1 VRTLVISDLHLA
13 ARTGRDVLR
22 QEQRRS
28 VLVEALA
35 GFDRLV
41 LLGDVLELRQ
51 GPVHEALSAAEP
63 VLREIGSALGA
74 GREVVIVAGNHDYHL
89 VAPWFE
95 RRYRLSDPAPLA
107 LESAVHWEP
116 SDAIAALARML
127 EPAQVR
133 AAYPGVWL
141 RDDVYA
147 IHGHYLDRHTT
158 VPAFER
164 IAAGAMAR
172 VVREAPAGPRRA
184 EDYEAVLSPMY
195 AWIHAIAQTGV
206 RDMEETAHGPSTR
219 ARQALSG
226 TDGKRSIRRL
236 GLLAA
241 FPALLAGLNRARIG
255 PLRSDLSGPELRRA
269 SLRAFGEVVG
279 RLEVD
284 ASHVIFGHTHRAGP
298 LSHDERSEWRGPAG
312 AAVLNTGSWIHEPA
326 WIGADPKRSP
336 YRPGFAAV
344 VPDAGPP
351 ELINL
356 LDRA

>member
-1 VRTLVISDLHLA
+1 VRTLVVSDLHLA

-22 QEQRRS
+22 DAHARS
-28 VLVEALA
+28 ALVEALD
-35 GFDRLV
+35 GFERLV

-51 GPVHEALSAAEP
+51 GPVHEALRVAEP
-63 VLREIGSALGA
+63 ALREIGGALA
-74 GREVVIVAGNHDYHL
+74 GREVVIVAGNHDHHL

-95 RRYRLSDPAPLA
+95 RRYRLSDPGPLG
-107 LESAVHWEP
+107 LESAVDFEP
-116 SDAIAALARML
+116 SDALAALARML
-127 EPAQVR
+127 DPATVR

-141 RDDVYA
+141 RGDVYA
-147 IHGHYLDRHTT
+147 THGHYLDRHTT

-172 VVREAPAGPRRA
+172 VIREPADGPKRA

-195 AWIHAIAQTGV
+195 AWIHAIAQTGL
-206 RDMEETAHGPSTR
+206 RDMEETSHGPSTR
-219 ARQALSG
+219 ARQALTG

-236 GLLAA
+236 GLVAA

-255 PLRSDLSGPELRRA
+255 PLRGDLSGQELRRA
-269 SLRAFGEVVG
+269 ALRAFGEVVG

-298 LSHDERSEWRGPAG
+298 LPDDERSEWRASAG
-312 AAVLNTGSWIHEPA
+312 AAVLNTGSWINEPS
-326 WIGADPKRSP
+326 WIGADPRRSP
-336 YRPGFAAV
+336 YRAGFAAA

-351 ELINL
+351 GLINL
-356 LDRA
+356 LDER